1 MADKKKTPVTDKLQ
15 AMNVPI
21 TVINEKI
28 AELENDLR
36 KTHTLMQQYKQAIAQ
51 FEAEANAILGSIQTC
66 KELIEWK
73 EKETKDE

>member
-1 MADKKKTPVTDKLQ
+1 MVKLILLKADINKYLIGK
-15 AMNVPI
+15 I
-21 TVINEKI
+21 T
-28 AELENDLR
+28 ELENDLR
-36 KTHTLMQQYKQAIAQ
+36 KRQTLLQQYKQAIAQ

>member
-36 KTHTLMQQYKQAIAQ
+36 KRQTLLQQYKQAIAQ
-51 FEAEANAILGSIQTC
+51 FEAEANPILGSIQTC

>member
-36 KTHTLMQQYKQAIAQ
+36 KRQTLLQQYKQAISK
-51 FEAEANAILGSIQTC
+51 F
-66 KELIEWK
+66 
-73 EKETKDE
+73 